1 MLTKPARS
9 AHHLL
14 VALMMTGCVG
24 WQAVQLTPASFSP
37 PRPAMRVTRLDG
49 WQAVIAS
56 PRFEGDTIRGRRAE
70 EPYDSIVMPA
80 SQVRSVAVP
89 LREES
94 EALTRIGVLAGF
106 VTIFAAMMYVGGHAS
121 DS

>member
-1 MLTKPARS
+1 M
-9 AHHLL
+9 
-14 VALMMTGCVG
+14 
-24 WQAVQLTPASFSP
+24 
-37 PRPAMRVTRLDG
+37 DG
-49 WQAVIAS
+49 WQAVLAS
-56 PRFEGDTIRGRRAE
+56 PRFDGDTIRGRRAD

-80 SQVRSVAVP
+80 SQVRSVVP
-89 LREES
+89 MREER